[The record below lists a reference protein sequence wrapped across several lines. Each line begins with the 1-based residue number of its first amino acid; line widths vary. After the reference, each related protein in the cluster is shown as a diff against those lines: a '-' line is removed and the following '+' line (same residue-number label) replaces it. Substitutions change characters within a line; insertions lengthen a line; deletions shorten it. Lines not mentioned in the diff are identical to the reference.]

1 MVDSCRYYRHPP
13 TPRFLQGVG
22 PGPGAPS
29 EGDTGGEGV
38 RAPVASAGDQPG
50 LGVPGPPDRQRGQLS
65 RRNHLT
71 YNTPPAL
78 HNNLSSCRN
87 IVARL
92 FAIISRLLAI
102 ISRLLAIFTRLL
114 AIITRLLAIIP
125 RLLAIIPRLSPT
137 TTHPAPLAA
146 VPQQTLHLGEVVL
159 AVAARHQEGCM
170 SVDIRRLAVVM
181 ITDEKHHQD
190 HCRL

>member
-1 MVDSCRYYRHPP
+1 MVDSGRYCRYYRHPP
-13 TPRFLQGVG
+13 PARFLQGVG
-22 PGPGAPS
+22 PGPGVPC

-38 RAPVASAGDQPG
+38 RAPVTSAGDQPG

-65 RRNHLT
+65 RRNNLS
-71 YNTPPAL
+71 YNTLPSL
-78 HNNLSSCRN
+78 HHNLSSCRN

-92 FAIISRLLAI
+92 FAIITRLLAI
-102 ISRLLAIFTRLL
+102 ISRLLT
-114 AIITRLLAIIP
+114 IITRLLAIIIS
-125 RLLAIIPRLSPT
+125 RLLAIITRLSPT

-146 VPQQTLHLGEVVL
+146 LPQQSLHLGEVVV
-159 AVAARHQEGCM
+159 AVAARHQEGCI

-181 ITDEKHHQD
+181 ITDEKLHQD